1 MVMQN
6 AVYLLLSLSF
16 IFLLFQSYDIRL
28 RPKITAFS
36 VNESVIIIIR
46 NQKTLLLVESDFSS
60 VKKIHNLSIH
70 PPSAVLDHMFGKM
83 HNCIM
88 TSENDH
94 W

>member
-6 AVYLLLSLSF
+6 AVYLLLSFSF

-46 NQKTLLLVESDFSS
+46 NQKTLLLVDSDF
-60 VKKIHNLSIH
+60 
-70 PPSAVLDHMFGKM
+70 F
-83 HNCIM
+83 
-88 TSENDH
+88 
-94 W
+94 